1 MPSLKVILIALLAVV
16 VTGITSMFWGYQQGL
31 ERGELNITAQSDAE
45 TVQTLQDIITSQ
57 ADLVGEA
64 NQAAIQIRET
74 IRLRGQQDKKITR
87 GLQDALTQQQHMV
100 QEQQTLAADFRYSAD
115 VMRKL
120 HISHRRASEAATGGL
135 NGALSGPD

>member
-1 MPSLKVILIALLAVV
+1 MPSLKIILIALLAVV
-16 VTGITSMFWGYQQGL
+16 VTGIASMFWGYQQGL
-31 ERGELNITAQSDAE
+31 ERGELNISAQRDAE

-100 QEQQTLAADFRYSAD
+100 KEQQTLAADFRYSAD
-115 VMRKL
+115 VMRQL
-120 HISHRRASEAATGGL
+120 HTSHRRASEAVTGGL